1 MSDRHINMRFG
12 CTYAGEENSI
22 AGLEVE
28 HQIEGEWQ
36 PLELAVTSPGF
47 DIFVYSLLHCQHT
60 YFRLNCAERGLFLA
74 SATGSIRVTTDED
87 WNMFEMQVQMAGQLV
102 SGTASQDDIDYIVGR
117 MRQCPASRN
126 IREPAATHTTISLD
140 S

>member
-1 MSDRHINMRFG
+1 MSDRHFNMRLD
-12 CTYAGEENSI
+12 CTYGGEENSI
-22 AGLEVE
+22 AALEVE
-28 HQIEGEWQ
+28 HQVDGEWQ

-60 YFRLNCAERGLFLA
+60 YFRLNCAERGLILGSA
-74 SATGSIRVTTDED
+74 SGSIHVSTDAD
-87 WNMFEMQVQMAGQLV
+87 WNMLEMQVQMAGQLL
-102 SGTASQDDIDYIVGR
+102 SGTASEDDIDYIVGR

-126 IREPAATHTTISLD
+126 IREPAAARTTISLD

>member
-1 MSDRHINMRFG
+1 MSDRHINMRLD

-36 PLELAVTSPGF
+36 SLELGVTSPGF
-47 DIFVYSLLHCQHT
+47 DVFIYSLLHCQHT
-60 YFRLNCAERGLFLA
+60 YFRLNCAERGLIQG
-74 SATGSIRVTTDED
+74 SATGSIHVSTDED
-87 WNMFEMQVQMAGQLV
+87 WNMLEMQVQMSGQLV

-126 IREPAATHTTISLD
+126 IREPAAARTTISLD

>member
-1 MSDRHINMRFG
+1 MSDRHFNMRLD
-12 CTYAGEENSI
+12 CTYGGEENSI
-22 AGLEVE
+22 AALEVE
-28 HQIEGEWQ
+28 HQVDGEWQ

-60 YFRLNCAERGLFLA
+60 YFRLNCAERGLILGSA
-74 SATGSIRVTTDED
+74 SGSIHVSTDAD
-87 WNMFEMQVQMAGQLV
+87 WNMLEMQVQMAGQLV
-102 SGTASQDDIDYIVGR
+102 SGEASRDDIDYIVGR

-126 IREPAATHTTISLD
+126 IREPAAARTTISLD